1 MSGRSGKLISINSS
15 GGGVPKRPVL
25 FATVNSLGL
34 EDDRHIDRNHGGPER
49 AICLY
54 SIELISAL
62 RAEGH
67 PIDIGTAGENFTV
80 EDLDWSLVKPGVKMS
95 VGGEVQLEVTSFTS
109 PCKTIAGSFAGGAFK
124 RISEKLHPGW
134 SRVYARV
141 LTQGTVESGSSIIIE
156 QLRRVPLSP

>member
-1 MSGRSGKLISINSS
+1 MSGRIGKLVSINSS

-25 FATVNSLGL
+25 FANVTPLGL
-34 EDDRHIDRNHGGPER
+34 EDDRHMDRLHGGPDR
-49 AICLY
+49 AICIY
-54 SIELISAL
+54 SLELIKAL

-80 EDLDWSLVKPGVKMS
+80 EGLDWSLMKPGVTVT
-95 VGGEVQLEVTSFTS
+95 VGPDVRLEVTSFTT
-109 PCKTIAGSFAGGAFK
+109 PCKTIAPSFTGGKFS

-141 LTQGTVESGSSIIIE
+141 LTAGPVKTYSSIIIE
-156 QLRRVPLSP
+156 

>member
-25 FATVNSLGL
+25 AAVVNSLGL
-34 EDDRHIDRNHGGPER
+34 EDDRHIDKNHGGPDR
-49 AICLY
+49 AICIY
-54 SIELISAL
+54 PIELIKAL

-80 EDLDWSLVKPGVKMS
+80 EDLDWSLVKPGAKIRI
-95 VGGEVQLEVTSFTS
+95 GNEVRLEVISYTS
-109 PCKTIAGSFAGGAFK
+109 PCKTIAGSFTGGLFK
-124 RISEKLHPGW
+124 RISEKVHPGW

-141 LTQGTVESGSSIIIE
+141 ITPGRVESGSSITLE
-156 QLRRVPLSP
+156 